1 MDAAEQEAA
10 RANELTRL
18 NASAKGFRTSF
29 VGTRNTL
36 MQALPLYRGGPTDSR
51 RRTIDEALSK
61 IGPQAEKV
69 HDAYQR
75 LAKLDDDERHLA
87 VFNTRQQTNASS
99 TTSTR
104 TRTTYSEQLMVHS
117 NVSTNSSLVKSKATS
132 SRRRWLL

>member
-10 RANELTRL
+10 RAKELTRL

-36 MQALPLYRGGPTDSR
+36 MQALPLYRDGPTDSR

-75 LAKLDDDERHLA
+75 LAELEDDERHLI
-87 VFNTRQQTNASS
+87 VFNTRQQTNA
-99 TTSTR
+99 TELNDIR
-104 TRTTYSEQLMVHS
+104 AHADDVLGAVDGPQQCVHQQ
-117 NVSTNSSLVKSKATS
+117 
-132 SRRRWLL
+132 